1 MGPAGTDLSDLIP
14 LFVEEARDR
23 LSRIVR
29 LLPRLAADPGARA
42 LVQREL
48 HTLQGASRMLSLRE
62 IAALVQG
69 AQELL
74 AGSRPE
80 DLQQLAQA
88 ADRLT
93 ASVEAL

>member
-1 MGPAGTDLSDLIP
+1 VGPAGTDLSDLLP

-23 LSRIVR
+23 LSRIAR
-29 LLPRLAADPGARA
+29 LLPRLPGDPGART

-62 IAALVQG
+62 IAVLVQD

-80 DLQQLAQA
+80 DLRRLAQA
-88 ADRLT
+88 ADQLT
-93 ASVEAL
+93 ARVEAL